1 MPPARPPA
9 AAHVIVR
16 RTTMTWANPG
26 DRPSQ
31 PPLYPPLPPAYPASS
46 GYPGQAGYARV
57 EPAATPNAPQ
67 AGEQNVVRPAA
78 VSAPPETASTPAG
91 AGRTPR
97 PGFDSDGRVRT
108 RPRQLAAAQPREGP
122 KIRPSPA
129 RPVHRRSGAVAGG
142 PRSTSPQPTSNAA
155 GPSAQVRCRAR
166 GGSCRARLHRS
177 SRRARL
183 GSARDTR
190 RGGLQ
195 LPAAAMPPDY
205 PPDLH
210 DR

>member
-1 MPPARPPA
+1 
-9 AAHVIVR
+9 
-16 RTTMTWANPG
+16 MTWANPG

-108 RPRQLAAAQPREGP
+108 RLDSLQRLSHAKDQ
-122 KIRPSPA
+122 
-129 RPVHRRSGAVAGG
+129 RSGRVLHARFIGAAVRSPEAPGR
-142 PRSTSPQPTSNAA
+142 PR
-155 GPSAQVRCRAR
+155 
-166 GGSCRARLHRS
+166 L
-177 SRRARL
+177 SRRATRL
-183 GSARDTR
+183 GHQLRFGAGVAADLV
-190 RGGLQ
+190 GLAYI
-195 LPAAAMPPDY
+195 AAADG
-205 PPDLH
+205 H
-210 DR
+210 D